1 MAGRERETE
10 NAWGACGAS
19 GASPSP
25 NLILSSHFFKSY
37 GERDLNWAA
46 DAAWTFTT
54 TFDAP
59 ASMLDQQQPGTVVD
73 LVLDGVDTVA
83 RVSLNGGAATAACAS
98 AHAPCVLRG
107 VQAALRPSG
116 NTLEVAFLPAEA
128 EAAARA
134 AAYPYKVPFV
144 KVRER

>member
-1 MAGRERETE
+1 
-10 NAWGACGAS
+10 
-19 GASPSP
+19 
-25 NLILSSHFFKSY
+25 LK
-37 GERDLNWAA
+37 WAA

-54 TFDAP
+54 TFDVPEAMLAP
-59 ASMLDQQQPGTVVD
+59 GVVVD

-83 RVSLNGGAATAACAS
+83 MVTLNSGTSAECAS

-116 NTLEVAFLPAEA
+116 NTLEVAFSPAEA

-134 AAYPYKVPFV
+134 GAYPYKVPFV
-144 KVRER
+144 KVRVIEEKGMREGGKKRQGERKGRERVR